1 MSLEQLKTIRARRME
16 QRFIELQEQRRI
28 LQTQEK
34 HLHEKEQQLVQFGQW
49 RLEHQEA
56 LFASLK
62 NQPFAPQML
71 FEYQKNLEDLRVE
84 EERLRA
90 ELAEAQQS
98 LQAAVDHVQVAQQQ
112 STEANIKLE
121 KLKEMIKVEE
131 AGKKSHAAHPQ

>member
-28 LQTQEK
+28 LQTHEQQ
-34 HLHEKEQQLVQFGQW
+34 LHEKEQQLVSFGQW

-71 FEYQKNLEDLRVE
+71 FEYQKNLEDLRLE

-90 ELAEAQQS
+90 ELADAQQG
-98 LQAAVDHVQVAQQQ
+98 LQAATAQVQTAQQH
-112 STEANIKLE
+112 SSEANLKLE
-121 KLKEMIKVEE
+121 KLKEIIKVQDD
-131 AGKKSHAAHPQ
+131 KKSREEPAQ

>member
-28 LQTQEK
+28 LQTQEQ
-34 HLHEKEQQLVQFGQW
+34 HLHDKEQCLVNFGQW
-49 RLEHQEA
+49 RLERQET

-90 ELAEAQQS
+90 EVADAQQG
-98 LQAAVDHVQVAQQQ
+98 LQTAAAQVQTAQQH
-112 STEANIKLE
+112 SSEANLKLE
-121 KLKEMIKVEE
+121 KLKEMIKMQD
-131 AGKKSHAAHPQ
+131 GKKSRAELAQ